1 MQAYN
6 LGKLYDLITV
16 YQNHFHL
23 LQDPTL
29 KEDETKW
36 IEKGEIPNEL
46 WLFFCSHNGKVLME
60 ELLFEDVNRL
70 LGADKKAAAFSFLM
84 DYKMLTQ
91 RLLQFYLEE
100 TSIDYDENDYKSFQN
115 IGKMISASDLT
126 NQIKS
131 YLFAFLL
138 APVSFTQKL
147 VSSLVYID
155 SQLANLYEN
164 QFRVISD
171 LDFSFDKDDLPMI
184 VERFA
189 VGRFDMECPTYYTF
203 GALHPEHIKVWCQK
217 ECQLVYLG
225 ISYKNNMEK
234 KDAFR
239 LDLFG
244 KIISDPTRI
253 KILELIQEKG
263 SVTVSDINHIFG
275 YTGTTSYYH
284 LNMMLKVGMLE
295 VHNKGKNYY
304 YSIDYNNF
312 RKFLLFFEKI
322 CENSKKCKIIILTN
336 GLFYAKI

>member
-100 TSIDYDENDYKSFQN
+100 TSIEYDENDYKSFQN

-189 VGRFDMECPTYYTF
+189 VGRFDMERPTYYTF

-284 LNMMLKVGMLE
+284 LNMMLKAGMLE
-295 VHNKGKNYY
+295 IHNKGRNYY

-322 CENSKKCKIIILTN
+322 CKNSKNVKL
-336 GLFYAKI
+336 